1 MAGTVHIGEAAKLAG
16 VSVDTVRF
24 YQKLGL
30 VRVPARSTGG
40 YRLFDEDQ
48 IHNLKFV
55 RHAQD
60 LGFSLSEIRDLLALR
75 QEPHACVEV
84 QSMLRRKLVDV
95 REKIKS
101 LAVLEAEL
109 AKELR
114 NCDRELRSKR
124 AIQHTDWCPLLSK
137 LDEVDG
143 RNGNRRVSHGKSG
156 KN

>member
-1 MAGTVHIGEAAKLAG
+1 MAGTVHIGEAANLAG

-114 NCDRELRSKR
+114 NCDRRLRSKR
-124 AIQHTDWCPLLSK
+124 AIKHTDCCPLLSK
-137 LDEVDG
+137 LDEADA
-143 RNGNRRVSHGKSG
+143 RNGNRRVSHGKSS